1 MIAYDFPFFVSEPNP
16 RNLSKD
22 FLNEIIGRKM
32 HNLRLGF
39 QHWVHSQIII
49 NDHKLKTVHQH
60 LFLENLYIQLKFP
73 HAHLGTWFP
82 GSLWGLRLGFHSWT
96 WFPGSLWVWGF
107 TVELGFQGHC
117 GGGGSQLNLVSRVTV
132 VTVKPDNGTWYP
144 GSILLNKEGLEQGP
158 PFSWKRRA
166 LNKGWVRHLR
176 NSN

>member
-82 GSLWGLRLGFHSWT
+82 GSLLGT
-96 WFPGSLWVWGF
+96 EAGV
-107 TVELGFQGHC
+107 
-117 GGGGSQLNLVSRVTV
+117 SQLNLVSRVTLGIEAGV
-132 VTVKPDNGTWYP
+132 SQLNLVSRVTVKPDNGTWYP